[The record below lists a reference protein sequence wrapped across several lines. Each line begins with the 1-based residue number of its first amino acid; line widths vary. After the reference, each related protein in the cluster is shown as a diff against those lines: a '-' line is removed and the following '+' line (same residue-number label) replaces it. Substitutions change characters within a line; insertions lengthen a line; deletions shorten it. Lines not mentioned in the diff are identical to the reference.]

1 MGLFKKKEKSTN
13 SINVEELRQ
22 KGIEASKSIRDV
34 PTAVKYLEE
43 AADHGDIE
51 SFYLLG
57 EVYYKGFDKF
67 YNPKEAMKWY
77 LKASKYN
84 HGKAEYRIARMYDN
98 GAGVK
103 SSDHEFIKWL
113 KKAAEDNCA
122 SAQFYLGDGYG
133 SGWIESDPKKAIY
146 WMKKSIEN
154 GCDEGFQC
162 GMYETDP
169 EIECLWYE
177 IGAIK
182 GNFSAFLNLED
193 MYTDN
198 PEIQPR
204 VQKKVAEYLIK
215 RVNGSNEPV
224 PNIGL
229 KLTLAEAQYGLSL
242 AYRDGKGVEQ
252 SEDMAWELLKQSI
265 HNGNL
270 IAKGDYA
277 ISLYKQGTDESYREA
292 YKLFNE
298 LAQNNNS
305 TAEYYL
311 GLIYESGYGAP
322 QSFEEAAKH
331 YARSNASSAKLNLGK
346 MYIEGRGVPQSYNE
360 GLHIIKEMADQAHPD
375 AQLYLGDMYR
385 DGIGVEQ
392 SYKDALHYYTQCEY
406 WTQSPESQYRIGMMY
421 YEGLGIR
428 KSYEDALTMFY
439 DAASQNYADAEFKL
453 GEMYAEGKGVKK
465 SESESNNWYHRAADD
480 GNVDAQIM
488 LGYGLMN
495 AQNPDHAGARY
506 WFEKAASQGNAA
518 GNVGCGIIYQYGLGV
533 EQSDKTAY
541 EYYSKAAE
549 MGDAEGQFRLAEMYR
564 HGWGVVQS
572 LDMAR
577 AWYNKSAIQGNSDA
591 AQALR
596 EIGSS

>member
-1 MGLFKKKEKSTN
+1 M
-13 SINVEELRQ
+13 
-22 KGIEASKSIRDV
+22 
-34 PTAVKYLEE
+34 Y
-43 AADHGDIE
+43 E
-51 SFYLLG
+51 SG
-57 EVYYKGFDKF
+57 E
-67 YNPKEAMKWY
+67 
-77 LKASKYN
+77 
-84 HGKAEYRIARMYDN
+84 
-98 GAGVK
+98 GVRV
-103 SSDHEFIKWL
+103 SNNEFIKWL
-113 KKAAEDNCA
+113 RKAAEDNCA

-146 WMKKSIEN
+146 WMKRSIEN
-154 GCDEGFQC
+154 GCEEGFQC

-177 IGAIK
+177 IGTIK
-182 GNFSAFLNLED
+182 GSGSAPLNLQD
-193 MYTDN
+193 MYAEY

-204 VQKKVAEYLIK
+204 VQKKVTDYLIK
-215 RVNGSNEPV
+215 RVNGSDDPI

-229 KLTLAEAQYGLSL
+229 KLTLDEAQYGLGI

-252 SEDMAWELLKQSI
+252 SDDKAQEYLKQSI
-265 HNGNL
+265 ENGNQTAIL
-270 IAKGDYA
+270 DYA
-277 ISLYKQGTDESYREA
+277 ITLFKQGTNDSYKESY
-292 YKLFNE
+292 KWFNKA
-298 LAQNNNS
+298 AQNNNEI
-305 TAEYYL
+305 AEFYL
-311 GLIYESGYGAP
+311 GLICESGFGAP
-322 QSFEEAAKH
+322 QSYEDAAKH
-331 YARSNASSAKLNLGK
+331 YARSNIPYARLRLGM
-346 MYIEGRGVPQSYNE
+346 MYIEGRGVPQSFNE
-360 GLHIIKEMADQAHPD
+360 GLHMIKELADGADPA

-392 SYKDALHYYTQCEY
+392 SYKDALHYYTQCEH
-406 WTQSPESQYRIGMMY
+406 WTHSPDAQYRIGMMY
-421 YEGLGIR
+421 YEGLGVR
-428 KSYEDALTMFY
+428 KSYNDALMMFNN
-439 DAASQNYADAEFKL
+439 AASQNYADAEFKL

-495 AQNPDHAGARY
+495 SQNPDHAGARY

-564 HGWGVVQS
+564 HGWGVIQS